1 MYSVRYVH
9 YSYCVFKFNNFFVN
23 LFQFWFLCT
32 FAAHKYMYAYRAPLY
47 AAVYKVCVQY
57 GAKVQLNL
65 HFAFL
70 VDSGFL
76 SLFMQ
81 IV

>member
-1 MYSVRYVH
+1 
-9 YSYCVFKFNNFFVN
+9 
-23 LFQFWFLCT
+23 
-32 FAAHKYMYAYRAPLY
+32 MYAYRAPLY